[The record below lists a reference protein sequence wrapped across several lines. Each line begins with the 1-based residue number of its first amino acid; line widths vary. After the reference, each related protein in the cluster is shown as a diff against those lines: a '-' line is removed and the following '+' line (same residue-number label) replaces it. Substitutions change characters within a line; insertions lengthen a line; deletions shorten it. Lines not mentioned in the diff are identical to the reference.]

1 MLRPTPFGKYL
12 LLERVNVGGM
22 AEVFKAKHFG
32 VEGFERIVA
41 LKRILANIAEDRD
54 FIEMFID
61 EAKVASQLNHANI
74 AQIFEL
80 GKQDGSYFIAMEY
93 VAGRDLRSL
102 FDRAKQLGVRVP
114 IELACYVMLKVCEG
128 LDYAHNKRDAKGNSL
143 EFIHRDVSPQNVMVS
158 FDGDV
163 KLIDFGLAK
172 ATTNDYKTQAG
183 ILKGKFGY
191 MSPEQ
196 IMGLPIDRRSDVFSA
211 GIVLYEMLT
220 GQRAF
225 YGESDFAT
233 LELVRDVRIDPP
245 RRHNPEI
252 PEALE
257 RIVLRAL
264 AKDRELRYQT
274 AMDLHD
280 DLQSFMYGVGSF
292 FQRKDLAA
300 TMERFFAA
308 EVQREREQDA
318 LHRELK
324 LESFTTSPTSAQP
337 PMTKKAPPPIPAGAS
352 KAPPPPIPS
361 QAKKTIVGMPTAPAR
376 PSMPV
381 VEKPAPVVEKPAPV
395 VEKPAP
401 VVEKPAPV
409 VEKPAP
415 VVQGLEWDDD
425 DEATAVF
432 DRSKHSFS
440 LPPASPSRPSMPG
453 VASPFEPSQ
462 PRASI
467 PQPVPRPSA
476 PAPSVPAPAPA
487 ASAPSAPA
495 PAASPSP
502 AASVPSSLPAVVP
515 MPVGARSD
523 RPSAVAPMPP
533 AKKSSGLL
541 VLSAVIGVAA
551 LAFGA
556 YMLVRPPTPATVQL
570 TTDPADAEVWVDGEI
585 YARTS
590 PFVITGLDPT
600 RPHLLEVR
608 AEGYKSYK
616 TRMEVLP
623 GETKVWPHVALTADT
638 AKAATAARK
647 VLVSFISEP
656 AGAQVVLTR
665 GGERLRVGATPVETE
680 VDVSGDRWTVEMNLE
695 GHQPWSGPLTV
706 PAGRDSLALSAS
718 LKPVEDTTAQTVPAV
733 QAAEAAKTTTAT
745 TRTAAPAPKTQ
756 AAPKATTASA
766 ASAAP
771 AATSGTGKLTLNTK
785 PASEVFLDGESIGHT
800 PIMNYT
806 VPAGRHTLTFVNEQF
821 GVRRT
826 VAVSVGP
833 DESVR
838 KILDLTEE

>member
-1 MLRPTPFGKYL
+1 LLRPTPFGKYL
-12 LLERVNVGGM
+12 LLDRVNVGGM

-32 VEGFERIVA
+32 VEGFERTVA

-102 FDRAKQLGVRVP
+102 FDRAKQMGVRVP
-114 IELACYVMLKVCEG
+114 MELTCYVMLKVCEG
-128 LDYAHNKRDAKGNSL
+128 LDYAHNKKDAKGSSL
-143 EFIHRDVSPQNVMVS
+143 EFIHRDVSPQNVMMS

-172 ATTNDYKTQAG
+172 ASTNDYKTQAG

-220 GQRAF
+220 GHRAF

-233 LELVRDVRIDPP
+233 LELVRDVRLEPP
-245 RRHNPEI
+245 RKHNPEI

-308 EVQREREQDA
+308 EVQTERERDA
-318 LHRELK
+318 AHRDLK
-324 LESFTTSPTSAQP
+324 LDAVAPKPGTTQD
-337 PMTKKAPPPIPAGAS
+337 MTKKAPPPIPAGAS
-352 KAPPPPIPS
+352 KAPPPPPTS
-361 QAKKTIVGMPTAPAR
+361 GQKTLMGMPTAPVQ
-376 PSMPV
+376 P
-381 VEKPAPVVEKPAPV
+381 KPAPVVEKPAPV
-395 VEKPAP
+395 VA
-401 VVEKPAPV
+401 AGG
-409 VEKPAP
+409 A
-415 VVQGLEWDDD
+415 QGLEWDDD

-440 LPPASPSRPSMPG
+440 LPPAAPPQAAAPAPRQSMPG
-453 VASPFEPSQ
+453 NPSPFEGLPPPAAT
-462 PRASI
+462 PRATPGSAAPLQPAA
-467 PQPVPRPSA
+467 PQAPTSPTAPAKS
-476 PAPSVPAPAPA
+476 PAPSA
-487 ASAPSAPA
+487 
-495 PAASPSP
+495 
-502 AASVPSSLPAVVP
+502 SLPAVVP
-515 MPVGARSD
+515 MPVGSKSEKPAAPAAGRARGNG
-523 RPSAVAPMPP
+523 V
-533 AKKSSGLL
+533 LL
-541 VLSAVIGVAA
+541 VSAVIGVLA

-556 YMLVRPPTPATVQL
+556 YMAVRPPAPATIQL
-570 TTDPADAEVWVDGEI
+570 TTEPIDAEVWIDGEI
-585 YARTS
+585 YAKSS
-590 PFVITGLDPT
+590 PFVISGIDP
-600 RPHLLEVR
+600 RVPHLLEVK

-616 TRMEVLP
+616 TRMEVTA
-623 GETKVWPHVALTADT
+623 GETKIWPHVVLRPEEERAAPAAD
-638 AKAATAARK
+638 AVDGRIVA
-647 VLVSFISEP
+647 VSFISEP
-656 AGAQVVLTR
+656 SGAEVVIAR
-665 GGERLRVGATPVETE
+665 GQERRSLGPTPVDAQ
-680 VDVSGDRWTVEMNLE
+680 VDVSGDRWTVEMRLE
-695 GHQPWSGPLTV
+695 GHHPWSGPLTV

-718 LKPVEDTTAQTVPAV
+718 LKPSEAVAV
-733 QAAEAAKTTTAT
+733 QPAPQAAPRPAPTRPVTTMAT
-745 TRTAAPAPKTQ
+745 SAPKPAPKPQ
-756 AAPKATTASA
+756 ASPAPS
-766 ASAAP
+766 P

-785 PASEVFLDGESIGHT
+785 PASEVLLDGQSIGHT

-806 VPAGRHTLTFVNEQF
+806 VSAGRHTITFVNEQF
-821 GVRRT
+821 GVRKSVPVT
-826 VAVSVGP
+826 VGA

-838 KILDLTEE
+838 KILDLTQE